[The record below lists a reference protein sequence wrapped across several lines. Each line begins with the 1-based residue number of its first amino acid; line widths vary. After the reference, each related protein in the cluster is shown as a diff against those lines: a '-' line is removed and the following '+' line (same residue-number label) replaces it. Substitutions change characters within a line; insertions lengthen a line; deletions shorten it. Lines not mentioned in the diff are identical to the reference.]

1 MADPGVAGVVPLSVP
16 LSHACVLVD
25 CVAEKPT
32 LARRLAF
39 RRFSPRFR
47 AGSPVWVDVNKRGRC
62 ATLCFRTCPR
72 GCASGRP
79 PPLLPLP
86 LFPPLSSRSADVALR
101 GIRGQWLFLRLFP
114 IYPVCERG
122 VTVASRLH
130 DCSHSTHKELKAKP
144 AKRSARASLFNATF
158 RAYPAEYS
166 ILNLS

>member
-79 PPLLPLP
+79 PPFSLSPFFLLSLLAPRMLHCEGSAGNGSFFGYF
-86 LFPPLSSRSADVALR
+86 LFTP
-101 GIRGQWLFLRLFP
+101 
-114 IYPVCERG
+114 
-122 VTVASRLH
+122 
-130 DCSHSTHKELKAKP
+130 
-144 AKRSARASLFNATF
+144 SARCYCSLPFA
-158 RAYPAEYS
+158 
-166 ILNLS
+166 